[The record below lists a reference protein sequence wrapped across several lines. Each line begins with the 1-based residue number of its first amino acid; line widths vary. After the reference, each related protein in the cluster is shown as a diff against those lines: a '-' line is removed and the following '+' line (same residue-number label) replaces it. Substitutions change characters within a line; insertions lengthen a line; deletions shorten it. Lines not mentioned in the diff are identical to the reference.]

1 MNNGTL
7 ILFQWSLRAD
17 SRAFW
22 PHAVRAGFA
31 LLMMAG
37 IVVVLADPFGTT
49 GPGLLYFQQICRLNM
64 VLIFAAGI
72 TYFVSAVSEEKDS
85 GTLAL
90 LRLAGVTPLAI
101 LLGKSTSRLI
111 SSLMLL
117 AIQLPFTLLSI
128 TLGGVTWKQV
138 IAAYLALAAWM
149 ALVANLALFCSVR
162 CQTMGR
168 AATLTVLLLVLLMI
182 LSPLIQLALP
192 TLQAVSTPAWML
204 GFFESLRSWVEDSLI
219 NRRLTEILS
228 PAGQST
234 ELLGAQFFWN
244 SLMSLVLFG
253 MSVLV
258 YNRWSLGSEQSVSG
272 DLRSIRLKSHGRC
285 WKWAVVWKDFLFLT
299 GGRTAVAGKL
309 IGYGLL
315 VAGCSWWHHVN
326 APLSRM
332 LLDGDTAWITLILL
346 ALALCVEV
354 LLFSAGSLFSEV
366 RQTTLSTLQ
375 MVPISTPILLLQK
388 VCATV
393 LAVMPAGLW
402 MVVVFFMAPQAV
414 MERCSITMVIS
425 YILVV
430 MLSSHLTV
438 LLSLYARWAALPL
451 AILITATSFMCCP
464 MVIMGTLA
472 MTESVARQHNIQVGL
487 LLGGLINLLW
497 VWVFILLPIELE
509 IVKRWDRLGQES

>member
-1 MNNGTL
+1 
-7 ILFQWSLRAD
+7 
-17 SRAFW
+17 
-22 PHAVRAGFA
+22 
-31 LLMMAG
+31 MMVG
-37 IVVVLADPFGTT
+37 IVVALADPFGAT

-128 TLGGVTWKQV
+128 TLGGVSWKQV

-168 AATLTVLLLVLLMI
+168 AATLTVLLLVVFMV
-182 LSPLIQLALP
+182 LSPLIQLAIPALQVVSAP
-192 TLQAVSTPAWML
+192 TWLIS
-204 GFFESLRSWVEDSLI
+204 FFESLQKWVEASLI

-228 PAGQST
+228 PTGQST
-234 ELLGAQFFWN
+234 ALLGAQFFWN
-244 SLMSLVLFG
+244 SLTAICLFG

-258 YNRWSLGSEQSVSG
+258 YNRWSLGPEQSIPG
-272 DLRSIRLKSHGRC
+272 DLSSVRLRSHGRC
-285 WKWAVVWKDFLFLT
+285 WKWPVVWKDFLFLT
-299 GGRTAVAGKL
+299 GGRTAFAGKL
-309 IGYGLL
+309 VGYGLL
-315 VAGCSWWHHVN
+315 VAGCSWWHQVN
-326 APLSRM
+326 APLSLK
-332 LLDGDTAWITLILL
+332 LLDGDTAWITLLLL

-375 MVPISTPILLLQK
+375 LVPLRTPVLLLQK

-393 LAVMPAGLW
+393 LAVLPAGLW
-402 MVVVFFMAPQAV
+402 MFVVFLMAPLAI

-430 MLSSHLTV
+430 MLGSHLTV

-464 MVIMGTLA
+464 MVIMGTLS
-472 MTESVARQHNIQVGL
+472 MTEIVARQHNIQVGL

-497 VWVFILLPIELE
+497 VWLFILLPIELE